1 MMGRWFRPWL
11 WINGA
16 AAIAFGLALVC
27 CLSPGLQPLP
37 TGTGIE
43 LLLSPLNG
51 LLFLHLMGP
60 LALLG
65 AIAANGET
73 LPWPLL
79 CFVGATVCWLV
90 ALWGWLAGA
99 LRSLWR
105 RWRSRDRRPF
115 LPLTVRRRSLVV
127 PALYGLLLLLWW
139 SHGPLR
145 VSLIVHRQ
153 GLMQLAQTQTARPF
167 DPNGVIFATVDETVG
182 LFQVAAVG
190 QVAPGIVALVN
201 HPRRGI
207 WAYDGFAWV
216 APDAIAE
223 FAPKR
228 QSLGPG
234 SNAGSQDVTDLG
246 NGWFAFQNWFD

>member
-1 MMGRWFRPWL
+1 M

-16 AAIAFGLALVC
+16 AAIGFGLALVC

-37 TGTGIE
+37 RGTGAE

-60 LALLG
+60 LAVLG
-65 AIAANGET
+65 T
-73 LPWPLL
+73 LGTGMAVVPGPLL

-127 PALYGLLLLLWW
+127 PVLYGLLLLLWW
-139 SHGPLR
+139 SHGPLL
-145 VSLIVHRQ
+145 VSLIVHRE
-153 GLMQLAQTQTARPF
+153 GLTQLAQPQTARTF
-167 DPNGVIFATVDETVG
+167 DPNGVIFATVDEPVG
-182 LFQVAAVG
+182 LFRVAAVG
-190 QVAPGIVALVN
+190 QVAPGVVALVN
-201 HPRRGI
+201 RPGHGI

-216 APDAIAE
+216 APDAIAD
-223 FAPKR
+223 FDPKR

-234 SNAGSQDVTDLG
+234 SNGGDQDAIALG
-246 NGWFAFQNWFD
+246 DGWFAFQNWFD